1 MGFGGVGVASQQA
14 AEDLFF
20 HTGDS
25 ERKTPMLYVLVRFFF
40 FVLKMLT
47 DALCVFHLLL
57 YVDEEH
63 VCNGSSE

>member
-25 ERKTPMLYVLVRFFF
+25 ERKTPMLYFLVRFFF
-40 FVLKMLT
+40 FCPKNA
-47 DALCVFHLLL
+47 D
-57 YVDEEH
+57 
-63 VCNGSSE
+63 